1 MRDLRQAGVL
11 DGTATRGLRPPLIFD
26 DALNVI
32 GAWVKLYRFGRPAL
46 N

>member
-1 MRDLRQAGVL
+1 MQDLRRATVL
-11 DGTATRGLRPPLIFD
+11 DGTATRGLRPPIIVD